1 MALEGQNLKDE
12 EQKLLNEMQI
22 LYDSASDKS
31 DARYDNP
38 PRLRD
43 VGLKILSKR
52 AEIKACEEAK
62 EQALRAKISATEAE
76 IDRLTSCPFDE
87 LLNTDH
93 VDVGKLERLVKLA
106 ESRKRSMSELEA
118 LKSEI
123 SVKRPRKL

>member
-1 MALEGQNLKDE
+1 MALECQNLKDE
-12 EQKLLNEMQI
+12 EQKLVEELEF
-22 LYDSASDKS
+22 LYCDKS

-62 EQALRAKISATEAE
+62 EQALRAEISAAEAE

-93 VDVGKLERLVKLA
+93 VDVGKLERLVELA